1 MFTINKPKF
10 NHLLIIAASLIA
22 QNTQANGDLKP
33 LKDSIYS
40 QVQIIPNLPEFKE
53 PINNPTSPAKQWFE
67 KISLGGYVQFRYNR
81 LFETNPNLK
90 CEQCDRSIGENG
102 GFFIRRNRLRVA
114 GQIHPRLYM
123 YIQYDFASAP
133 SATAQH
139 YGQIRDAYFD
149 LGLDDDN
156 EFRLRFGQSKTPYG
170 FINMQ
175 SSQNRLNLDRD
186 DALNSGSSNERE
198 IGVFA
203 YWAPKE
209 KRELFESLVKDGL
222 KGSGDY
228 GCFAYGVYNGQ
239 NANKLDENDNLHQ
252 VTRFTWPFQYKN
264 QIFEPGIQAYTGQYT
279 VTSLTKGVKFNK
291 SDIYPAATYL
301 DQRVAGTMVVYPK
314 PFGLQAE
321 YNVGRGPQFNKFT
334 DSIEVQNLNG
344 GYVMVNYM
352 IKTSQKQII
361 HPFARYTY
369 YKGGKKHEL
378 DARSYEVKELEFG
391 IEWIPFKNFELV
403 CAYNIAERRYED
415 FVKQDN
421 LQTGRFMRLQ
431 AQLNF

>member
-1 MFTINKPKF
+1 MFTIYKPKF

-22 QNTQANGDLKP
+22 QNTQANGDLNP

-170 FINMQ
+170 FI
-175 SSQNRLNLDRD
+175 R
-186 DALNSGSSNERE
+186 
-198 IGVFA
+198 IV
-203 YWAPKE
+203 
-209 KRELFESLVKDGL
+209 
-222 KGSGDY
+222 
-228 GCFAYGVYNGQ
+228 
-239 NANKLDENDNLHQ
+239 
-252 VTRFTWPFQYKN
+252 
-264 QIFEPGIQAYTGQYT
+264 
-279 VTSLTKGVKFNK
+279 
-291 SDIYPAATYL
+291 
-301 DQRVAGTMVVYPK
+301 
-314 PFGLQAE
+314 
-321 YNVGRGPQFNKFT
+321 
-334 DSIEVQNLNG
+334 
-344 GYVMVNYM
+344 
-352 IKTSQKQII
+352 
-361 HPFARYTY
+361 
-369 YKGGKKHEL
+369 
-378 DARSYEVKELEFG
+378 
-391 IEWIPFKNFELV
+391 
-403 CAYNIAERRYED
+403 
-415 FVKQDN
+415 
-421 LQTGRFMRLQ
+421 
-431 AQLNF
+431 